1 MRGVAQGEKPYKCTW
16 SNCDYAA
23 TQSGHL
29 TAHIRK
35 HEAGKARPANAQ
47 RHLLLRPPPPPQQQQ
62 QPQLLPMSMSRSLP
76 CRRRHE
82 GEAPRRRY
90 RWLRPR
96 RGRCCTQWRPF
107 MECRRRPHR
116 RRASFTMVS
125 LDKHEYPPTLML
137 YYRPSYCRDWMDFKG
152 LDLEIYIWSFISRD

>member
-1 MRGVAQGEKPYKCTW
+1 LLACYTCVVWRRERSRTNAPGRTATMRPRNRVTSRHISGSTKPER
-16 SNCDYAA
+16 
-23 TQSGHL
+23 H
-29 TAHIRK
+29 
-35 HEAGKARPANAQ
+35 ARRNAQ

-96 RGRCCTQWRPF
+96 RCRCCTQWRPF

-137 YYRPSYCRDWMDFKG
+137 FYRPSYCRDWMD
-152 LDLEIYIWSFISRD
+152 LISKA